1 MESPRG
7 RAVAPGAP
15 TVGIEEEFLLL
26 DPRTGS
32 VAAVAPEVIALAAA
46 PHVVTSEIMRYM
58 VETRTPVC
66 LTLEEV
72 RRGLVGARLSLAR
85 AASARDVVGVAVGV
99 PPRGL
104 PRDATVTETPRYAEL
119 LRLFPDR
126 VRTSGT
132 CSCHVH
138 VGVANRRLGLQV
150 LLRLRPW
157 LPTLLAL
164 AAASPVWEG
173 RDSGWASRRFPLMAR
188 WPTVRPPPDVGSVE
202 AYDAEVR
209 AAVSSGLALDARS
222 VYYLARLSPRY
233 PTVEVRVADVCL
245 TVDHAVA
252 YAGLVRALVAT
263 ALDDARRAVPL
274 VPVPDAVLLESC
286 WSAARRGLAGHLRD
300 PRSGARVPTP
310 AVVEGLLDRLRPELA
325 ARDEETLVVPTIE
338 RLVDAGGGAALHLRL
353 LRTAGNDPSA
363 YARALS
369 ELTCPEPSS

>member
-1 MESPRG
+1 MESPGG
-7 RAVAPGAP
+7 RVVTVAAP
-15 TVGIEEEFLLL
+15 TVGVEEEFFLL

-46 PHVVTSEIMRYM
+46 PRVVTSEIMRYM

-66 LTLEEV
+66 LTLDEA
-72 RRGLVGARLSLAR
+72 RAGLDGARVRLAG
-85 AASARDVVGVAVGV
+85 AASACDVIGVAVGV

-104 PRDATVTETPRYAEL
+104 PREVMITETPRYADL
-119 LRLFPDR
+119 LRRFPDR
-126 VRTSGT
+126 ARTSGT

-150 LLRLRPW
+150 LRRLRPW

-164 AAASPVWEG
+164 TAASPVWEG
-173 RDSGWASRRFPLMAR
+173 QDSGWASRRFPLMTG
-188 WPTVRPPPDVGSVE
+188 WPTVRPPPDVLSVE

-209 AAVSSGLALDARS
+209 AAVSSGLALDARN

-245 TVDHAVA
+245 TTDDAVA

-263 ALDDARRAVPL
+263 AVDEARRGVPPL
-274 VPVPDAVLLESC
+274 PVPDGVLLESC
-286 WSAARRGLAGHLRD
+286 WSAARHGLAGDLRD
-300 PRSGARVPTP
+300 PRSGERVPTP
-310 AVVEGLLDRLRPELA
+310 AVVEGLLDLVGPELA
-325 ARDEETLVVPTIE
+325 AWGDERIVVPTIE
-338 RLVDAGGGAALHLRL
+338 QLVAVGGGAARHRRILRS
-353 LRTAGNDPSA
+353 AGAPAA

-369 ELTCPEPSS
+369 ELTCPQAS

>member
-1 MESPRG
+1 VESPGG
-7 RAVAPGAP
+7 RDVAGGAP

-66 LTLEEV
+66 RTLGEV
-72 RRGLVGARLSLAR
+72 RTGLVRARHRLAG
-85 AASARDVVGVAVGV
+85 AASAHDVVGVAVGV

-104 PRDATVTETPRYAEL
+104 PREVMITEAPRYAEL
-119 LRLFPDR
+119 LRRFPDMA
-126 VRTSGT
+126 RTSGT

-164 AAASPVWEG
+164 SAASPVWEG
-173 RDSGWASRRFPLMAR
+173 RDSGWASRRFPLTAR
-188 WPTVRPPPDVGSVE
+188 WPTVLPPPDVCSVE
-202 AYDAEVR
+202 AYDAAVR
-209 AAVSSGLALDARS
+209 AAVSSGLALDARN

-263 ALDDARRAVPL
+263 AVDEAQRAVPPL
-274 VPVPDAVLLESC
+274 RVPDALLLESC
-286 WSAARRGLAGHLRD
+286 WSAARRGLGGHLRD
-300 PRSGARVPTP
+300 PRNGERTPSPTLVADLLELVRPALGAGGDE
-310 AVVEGLLDRLRPELA
+310 AVV
-325 ARDEETLVVPTIE
+325 VPSIE
-338 RLVDAGGGAALHLRL
+338 QLVDEGGGAALHRRL
-353 LRTAGNDPSA
+353 LRAVGTPAA
-363 YARALS
+363 YVRALS
-369 ELTCPEPSS
+369 ELTCPQGSA